1 MKSIPTLL
9 ILTAC
14 ALTGC
19 VRVDVDSETD
29 SEFLSRQL
37 PAAEAQENKEFAVR
51 VRKAAQECA
60 QVLVEGG
67 PYQGSALNAQDK
79 AELCDILNR
88 VQPVQYYH
96 LCSVTREWLAIRFK
110 AADGSE
116 LMTLSIYDFGNPHT
130 LTFSTKIWLCKAD
143 EKRLFEILKWN

>member
-1 MKSIPTLL
+1 MKSALLTLL
-9 ILTAC
+9 LIPC
-14 ALTGC
+14 AFC
-19 VRVDVDSETD
+19 AIAPVDSETD

-37 PAAEAQENKEFAVR
+37 PAAEAQANKEFAVR

-67 PYQGSALNAQDK
+67 PHQGSALNAQDK

-96 LCSVTREWLAIRFK
+96 LCSITREWLAIRFK